1 MDLTVNQNGFRNLG
15 TGGEM
20 PNVGGVDAKKEV
32 AGRDGVSGSVANL
45 TVTTQPSDL
54 RSSEPI
60 ADIPAAALVRDD
72 ALGNLVSSA
81 FNLPPPPMPEFK

>member
-15 TGGEM
+15 AGGEM
-20 PNVGGVDAKKEV
+20 PSVGDVGAKN
-32 AGRDGVSGSVANL
+32 AATGRDGGFDVNL
-45 TVTTQPSDL
+45 TVTTPPSGL
-54 RSSEPI
+54 QNGEPV
-60 ADIPAAALVRDD
+60 ADIPAGALARDD